1 MCARRRDRF
10 HDCVD
15 NRRVTHRIHEI
26 RPLTFVGRGHMV
38 AFMPKVS
45 LEDEVAKLPHRD
57 RARIALKLIE
67 SLEPGRDEDVSELW
81 LDEAERRLAAYD
93 AGDMGVRD
101 ADEVFSEVEPQ
112 IK

>member
-1 MCARRRDRF
+1 
-10 HDCVD
+10 
-15 NRRVTHRIHEI
+15 
-26 RPLTFVGRGHMV
+26 MV
-38 AFMPKVS
+38 ASMPKVS

-67 SLEPGRDEDVSELW
+67 SLEPGRDEDDSELW

-93 AGDMGVRD
+93 AGEIGVRD
-101 ADEVFSEVEPQ
+101 ADEVFSEVERK

>member
-1 MCARRRDRF
+1 MKSE
-10 HDCVD
+10 
-15 NRRVTHRIHEI
+15 NN
-26 RPLTFVGRGHMV
+26 
-38 AFMPKVS
+38 
-45 LEDEVAKLPHRD
+45 LEDQVISLPHRD

-93 AGDMGVRD
+93 AGETSARD
-101 ADEVFSEVEPQ
+101 ADEVMAEVEQQ